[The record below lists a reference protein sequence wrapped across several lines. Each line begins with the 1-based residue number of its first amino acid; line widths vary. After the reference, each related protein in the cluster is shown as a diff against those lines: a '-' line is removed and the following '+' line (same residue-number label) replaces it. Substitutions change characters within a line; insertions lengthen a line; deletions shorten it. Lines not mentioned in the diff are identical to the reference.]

1 MVRHY
6 LKKAYK
12 PVEWKT
18 PAGTFLTSTVRT
30 VKFKL
35 SSFSDHWSITWD
47 FYICKEDQ
55 NIGYDLIIGRDLLL
69 ELGMI
74 LDFKNKLLNWDG
86 IVIDMPSADQ
96 EAPRFKLLTSLENY
110 HRKLELA
117 NLEDEPQAVQA
128 VTRRALKV
136 MDVEYKA
143 AVLEEVVATHNHLSN
158 NEKCKLTVMLNNYK
172 TLFDGS
178 LGDFKIKPVSIELK
192 PDAKPVQSRPFTVAQ
207 IYREKFKTEL
217 DRLVSIGVLT
227 PNAYS
232 EWSSPSFLIPK
243 RDGQIRFLSDFRKV
257 NTMIKRKPYPMPLIL
272 DLMQTLE
279 GFTYA
284 TTLDLNMVYYTIK
297 LDNAA
302 KQICTIV
309 TPWGKYSYKRLPMGL
324 SCAPDIFQHEM
335 SNLMQEFDW
344 VRTYLDDL
352 LVLSSKSFED
362 HLNKV

>member
-1 MVRHY
+1 
-6 LKKAYK
+6 
-12 PVEWKT
+12 
-18 PAGTFLTSTVRT
+18 
-30 VKFKL
+30 
-35 SSFSDHWSITWD
+35 
-47 FYICKEDQ
+47 
-55 NIGYDLIIGRDLLL
+55 
-69 ELGMI
+69 
-74 LDFKNKLLNWDG
+74 
-86 IVIDMPSADQ
+86 
-96 EAPRFKLLTSLENY
+96 
-110 HRKLELA
+110 
-117 NLEDEPQAVQA
+117 
-128 VTRRALKV
+128 

-172 TLFDGS
+172 TLFYGS
-178 LGDFKIKPVSIELK
+178 LSGFKIKPVSLELK
-192 PDAKPVQSRPFTVAQ
+192 PDSKTVQSRPFTVAQ

-284 TTLDLNMVYYTIK
+284 TTLDLNMGYYTIK
-297 LDNAA
+297 LDDPS

-362 HLNKV
+362 HLNKVELVFKKLISARLKVHMKKCNFCDP